1 MLTGLNLRIAVA
13 SIPPIVDELRSD
25 LGLSATAAG
34 LLTAT
39 PVLCFGVLAPVAPML
54 ARRFGAERALLLALV
69 PLFVGV
75 LGRAAGSTFA
85 LFAGTLLAGAGVAS
99 ANVLVPSVVKG
110 RFVRRVGGITGVY
123 VATLTGGAALAAGLT
138 VPLER
143 ALGWEAALALWA
155 VPAAIAVVVLALAVL
170 PDRAAATGRGGG
182 GGARQLL
189 GNPLAWQVTLYMGLQ
204 SFVFYAALAWLP
216 SILRDDGFSA
226 QTAGTL
232 LALFAL
238 GGIPGALVVPVLATR
253 MRDQRLLATG
263 VTVLEAVALLGLLVA
278 PDAALAWVVLFAL
291 GSRRR
296 DQPRPDADGPCALPI
311 ARRAAELSGMAQAIG
326 YSIAALGPLAVGA
339 LHDWSGGW
347 RLPLAALLL
356 TTAPLLAAGVG
367 AGRARSRRD
376 QRAIAVLMFG
386 EHDTYAVNVPPKL
399 APVVSIPTN
408 QPVPCDFEE

>member
-1 MLTGLNLRIAVA
+1 VLTGLNLRIAVA

-25 LGLSATAAG
+25 LGMSATAAG

-54 ARRFGAERALLLALV
+54 ARRFGAERALLLALI

-75 LGRAAGSTFA
+75 LGRAVGSTFA

-110 RFVRRVGGITGVY
+110 QFGRRVGGITGVY

-189 GNPLAWQVTLYMGLQ
+189 GDPLAWQVTLYMGLQ

-226 QTAGTL
+226 ETAGTL
-232 LALFAL
+232 LALYAL

-291 GSRRR
+291 GQGGAISLALTLMVLRA
-296 DQPRPDADGPCALPI
+296 PDP
-311 ARRAAELSGMAQAIG
+311 RRAAELSGMAQAIG

-339 LHDWSGGW
+339 LHDWSGDW
-347 RLPLAALLL
+347 SLPLAALLV
-356 TTAPLLAAGVG
+356 TTAPLLAVGVG
-367 AGRARSRRD
+367 AGRARVVEIS
-376 QRAIAVLMFG
+376 
-386 EHDTYAVNVPPKL
+386 
-399 APVVSIPTN
+399 APSWW
-408 QPVPCDFEE
+408 

>member
-54 ARRFGAERALLLALV
+54 ARRFGAERALLLALI

-75 LGRAAGSTFA
+75 LGRAVGSTFA

-110 RFVRRVGGITGVY
+110 RFGRRVGGITGVY

-189 GNPLAWQVTLYMGLQ
+189 RNPLAWQVTLYMGLQ

-216 SILRDDGFSA
+216 SILRDEGFSA
-226 QTAGTL
+226 ETAGTL
-232 LALFAL
+232 LALYAL

-253 MRDQRLLATG
+253 MRDQRLLAAA
-263 VTVLEAVALLGLLVA
+263 VTFLEAVALLGLLVA

-291 GSRRR
+291 GQGGAISLALTLMVLRA
-296 DQPRPDADGPCALPI
+296 PDP
-311 ARRAAELSGMAQAIG
+311 RRAAELSGMAQAIG

-347 RLPLAALLL
+347 SLPLAALLV

-367 AGRARSRRD
+367 AGRARVVEIS
-376 QRAIAVLMFG
+376 
-386 EHDTYAVNVPPKL
+386 
-399 APVVSIPTN
+399 APSWW
-408 QPVPCDFEE
+408 